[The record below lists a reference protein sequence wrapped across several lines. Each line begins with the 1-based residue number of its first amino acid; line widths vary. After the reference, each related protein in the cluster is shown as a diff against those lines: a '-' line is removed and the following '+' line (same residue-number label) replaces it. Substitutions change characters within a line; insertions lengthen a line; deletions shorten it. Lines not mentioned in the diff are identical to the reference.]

1 MSKLDDT
8 DRQLLSLLRK
18 NARMPI
24 VNLAKELRVSRAT
37 VQNRISKLEKEGIIL
52 GYTVK
57 LKADADESVVKV
69 IMSISVVAKD
79 ENKVLE
85 QLHHFPEI
93 LSLYHTNGHWDLIA
107 EIQAKNLTLLGALL
121 GRIRSIEG
129 IVQTEANL
137 LLDSIF

>member
-1 MSKLDDT
+1 
-8 DRQLLSLLRK
+8 
-18 NARMPI
+18 MPV

-37 VQNRISKLEKEGIIL
+37 VQNRISKLEREGIIL

-57 LKADADESVVKV
+57 LKENAYQNVVKV

-85 QLHHFPEI
+85 QLHRFPEI
-93 LSLYHTNGHWDLIA
+93 LSLHHTNGHWDLIA
-107 EIQAKNLTLLGALL
+107 EIQAENLTLLGSLL

-137 LLDSIF
+137 LLGFYFF

>member
-37 VQNRISKLEKEGIIL
+37 VQNRISKLEREGIIL

-93 LSLYHTNGHWDLIA
+93 LSLHHTNGHWDLIA